1 MSPRPS
7 HSIDGNKTTL
17 HPDSPTAFNVFE
29 EQLQRA
35 SPPLAALAT
44 TAAAESEAG
53 SDIVD
58 DDDDFLYQDSDV
70 MLQPENNKQYL
81 KGIVHIKGAN
91 TTCKIIWLTICLAG
105 LQFTWTVEMAYGTP
119 YLLSLGLT
127 KSVMSLVWI
136 AGPLSG
142 LLMQPIVGVL
152 SDRCTS
158 KLGRRRPFIIL
169 GCIAVVLTLLVIG
182 WTREITALFTGGVQE
197 GDAFKHASIGVAI
210 TAIYVLDFSINCIQA
225 SCRALLVDAL
235 PPSQQED
242 GTAWAGRMV
251 GLGNVAGYFMQVGYA
266 DLVKAFPFL
275 GDTQL
280 KVLCVIAAIVL
291 VLSDIITCYAV
302 TEKILTKEP
311 KKKKK
316 SWGAP
321 FKALTDITTNI
332 WNLPKPIR
340 RICNVQFFAW
350 IGWFPFLF
358 YSTTWVAEIYDQNAI
373 QSGAGGN
380 GEDSLGQAT
389 RAGSFAFLVYSIISL
404 AASFILPWIVV
415 PSYNDETTPGP
426 TFRFKIRR
434 RYYTIT
440 PSKYLKISFL
450 NLPRAWTVGHI
461 IFLISMLATVFVS
474 NVTGASVVI
483 GICGVSWALTMWAP
497 FSLLGEYIAE
507 MEEKRAANGDDGQ
520 YHSSNVEHRIGMNR
534 MAMSSRISLV
544 AGQTGLGTEGGLYQ
558 LVEQFDTDG
567 DSDNERREVN
577 DGIEL
582 HDRRRQLPQQQ
593 QDELHRIEATSRN
606 IDEQQQVVTI
616 PKPPDSNNVISTP
629 SDAMMMAPLNDHIE
643 NGKDSLDFNINEQS
657 AESSDR
663 DVLLGNNQQEDNN
676 DNHFGRRRSSPT
688 GTTTMTVNTNIPSA
702 GVLLGIHN
710 MYIVAPQFLVTFFS
724 SVMFHFLE
732 KNSSEGE
739 ETSPDAIG
747 VVLRFGALMAGIAAF
762 LSSRIGRPYK

>member
-1 MSPRPS
+1 MSAGPS
-7 HSIDGNKTTL
+7 HSLDGNKTIV

-29 EQLQRA
+29 EQQQRV
-35 SPPLAALAT
+35 PPPPTAT
-44 TAAAESEAG
+44 TAAAENEAA
-53 SDIVD
+53 SDIV
-58 DDDDFLYQDSDV
+58 DDDDFLYQDSDL
-70 MLQPENNKQYL
+70 MLQPENNTQYL

-91 TTCKIIWLTICLAG
+91 TTCRIIWLTICLAG

-197 GDAFKHASIGVAI
+197 GDAFKHGSIGIAI
-210 TAIYVLDFSINCIQA
+210 AAIYVLDFSINCIQA

-251 GLGNVAGYFMQVGYA
+251 GLGNVA
-266 DLVKAFPFL
+266 AFPFL

-373 QSGAGGN
+373 QNGAGDT

-404 AASFILPWIVV
+404 AASFILPWVVV
-415 PSYNDETTPGP
+415 PSYNDETTSGP
-426 TFRFKIRR
+426 TFRLKIRG

-440 PSKYLKISFL
+440 PSKYVKISFL

-474 NVTGASVVI
+474 NVAGASVVI

-507 MEEKRAANGDDGQ
+507 MEEKRAVNGGDDQ
-520 YHSSNVEHRIGMNR
+520 YHPANVEHRIGMNR

-567 DSDNERREVN
+567 DSDNERREA
-577 DGIEL
+577 DGGIEL
-582 HDRRRQLPQQQ
+582 HDRRRQSPQQQ
-593 QDELHRIEATSRN
+593 QEELHRLETTIRN
-606 IDEQQQVVTI
+606 IDEQQQLVTI
-616 PKPPDSNNVISTP
+616 PKPPDLNNVISTP
-629 SDAMMMAPLNDHIE
+629 SDAMMMTPLNDHIE
-643 NGKDSLDFNINEQS
+643 NGKDSLDFNVNEQS

-663 DVLLGNNQQEDNN
+663 DILLGNNQQEDNN
-676 DNHFGRRRSSPT
+676 GNHSGRRRSSLT
-688 GTTTMTVNTNIPSA
+688 GTTTMTVDTNIPSA

-732 KNSSEGE
+732 KNASEGE
-739 ETSPDAIG
+739 ETSADAIG
-747 VVLRFGALMAGIAAF
+747 VVLRFGALMVGIAAF